1 MQMHVCIMSSLLQQ
15 VEESIGLFIS
25 GARPAHNGRAGAFAP
40 ILLPTPMVQTGR
52 PGFFVLFLL
61 FEHKMVVAQFFVL
74 FIAGWWQTYAASL
87 RLHLHRLQTVAGCY
101 CLRWPQNLYPKL
113 TRALHARLPRS
124 SHQDLGYCECARNQ

>member
-1 MQMHVCIMSSLLQQ
+1 MHVCIMSSLLQQ

-25 GARPAHNGRAGAFAP
+25 GARPARNGRAGTFCPHPAAHAH
-40 ILLPTPMVQTGR
+40 GANR

-101 CLRWPQNLYPKL
+101 CLRWP
-113 TRALHARLPRS
+113 
-124 SHQDLGYCECARNQ
+124 